1 MAELSTCPSR
11 DELQRMVLGQLG
23 DEAAERV
30 QKHPDQCAKC
40 VSALQQC
47 VASDAFLD
55 VVRASRPA
63 SCERTKTLD
72 VPVGWVRSAAS
83 TSIRSHE
90 STQPDKHIAPLPMSD
105 VKSLLSPA
113 QSADEIGRVAEFR
126 VLRVL
131 GVGGMAVVFEAEDSR
146 LKRRVALKLMLPAIA
161 SKPGATQRFLREAQ
175 SAAAL
180 KHGHVV
186 TIYQVGMHGETPFI
200 ALELLHGETL
210 EDYLL
215 FGGRMRVRDVV
226 RVGREIAAGLA
237 AAHARGLLHR
247 DIKPANIWLEGPDAP
262 VPAPSALNANRGTG
276 SATGQSHPAEF
287 TNDRRSA
294 GKVKIL
300 DFGLAK
306 VWTDES
312 GISYPGL
319 LIGTPAYMA
328 PEQFA
333 GTAVDPRADLFS
345 LGCVLYRMASGQSP
359 FGRGNVLSIVR
370 ALALDDP
377 PPVRAANREIPRALS
392 DLIGALLSKSA
403 DERPSSAQAVVERL
417 QAIEEELPPR
427 EIAARSAEKGLSTE
441 GHSLRGSKLKWGVG
455 AAVVVAILLP
465 LVYLLF
471 GNQLT
476 RVVTTAS
483 LTVAPQK
490 PSQVES
496 PAAMAKEPTKEVTKE
511 VTKDQTSGPTAVSAV
526 DPRAGTVLAALSAPG
541 VQGLVSLDL
550 SGASIG
556 DADWLRLKRLTHLRR
571 LVLEGAILNGH
582 GLEELRGLTNLDEL
596 ILSGTQTTD
605 VDLAQLRG
613 LSKLTSLTLDRTP
626 LTDVGLQQVAALS
639 GLKSLI
645 LRNTAVTDA
654 GLKNLERL
662 AGLKNLVLEGTHISD
677 AGLGSLQRLAELN
690 NLSLGNTAV
699 TDAGLKHLQG
709 LTKLENLWLSGAPVT
724 GAGLIS
730 LQALKNL
737 HVLILNWTGV
747 SDEALVQLRGLPQ
760 LEELGLRGTHVTDA
774 GLAHL
779 HGLTKL
785 RTLNLSVLPI
795 TDAGVEQLR
804 ALKNLQQLDLTRT
817 RVTDAGLGH
826 LRELTRVDSLS
837 LGETPVTEAGLTELQ
852 SLKNLHVLG
861 LRGLP
866 WVSDTTI
873 PQLLHLQDLREI
885 DLRDTHVSAKGFR
898 VLKALLPNA
907 RITWSEPNYAVA
919 SALLAAGGSVDVR
932 LEGTG
937 AERSIKTIGALPA
950 ESFQITRAR
959 LAGSRRALNELL
971 PAITNPRL
979 DGLVSLDLSG
989 AAINDADVELLK
1001 PLVTLRELTLAD
1013 TRVTDAGLVPLK
1025 SLISLRRLVLDGDA
1039 IHGPGLRH
1047 LQELPELT
1055 ELRLG
1060 CPALSDLFLV
1070 ELAGVKKL
1078 ERLSLAKS
1086 PVSDEGANSLSRLT
1100 RLKELDLGDTKVT
1113 AARLEELKTS
1123 LPRCRLITTAVAR
1136 QLARP

>member
-1 MAELSTCPSR
+1 MAELSTCPSS

-30 QKHPDQCAKC
+30 QKHLDQCPKC

-47 VASDAFLD
+47 VASDEFLEA
-55 VVRASRPA
+55 VRASRPV

-72 VPVGWVRSAAS
+72 LPVGWVRSAVS
-83 TSIRSHE
+83 TLIRSHE
-90 STQPDKHIAPLPMSD
+90 STQPDKNVAPLPMSD

-113 QSADEIGRVAEFR
+113 QTVDEIGRVAEFR

-215 FGGRMRVRDVV
+215 SGGRMRVRDVI
-226 RVGREIAAGLA
+226 RVGREIAVGLA

-262 VPAPSALNANRGTG
+262 TPKLPAPNPNQGTG
-276 SATGQSHPAEF
+276 PATGQSDPAGF

-345 LGCVLYRMASGQSP
+345 LGCVLYRMASGQPP

-377 PPVRAANREIPRALS
+377 PPVRAANREIPQALS
-392 DLIGALLSKSA
+392 DLISALLSKSA
-403 DERPSSAQAVVERL
+403 DQRPSSAQAVVDRL
-417 QAIEEELPPR
+417 QAIEQELPAR
-427 EIAARSAEKGLSTE
+427 EIAARSLEESLSTE
-441 GHSLRGSKLKWGVG
+441 DRSSRGSKLKWGIG
-455 AAVVVAILLP
+455 AAVGVAVLLP
-465 LVYLLF
+465 LLYVLF
-471 GNQLT
+471 GAQLT
-476 RVVTTAS
+476 GLATTAS
-483 LTVAPQK
+483 LTVAPPK
-490 PSQVES
+490 PPQVES
-496 PAAMAKEPTKEVTKE
+496 PPRVTKEVTKE
-511 VTKDQTSGPTAVSAV
+511 QTPRPAAVSTLNR
-526 DPRAGTVLAALSAPG
+526 RAGSVLAALSDPG
-541 VQGLVSLDL
+541 VEGLVSLDL
-550 SGASIG
+550 SGALIG
-556 DADWLRLKRLTHLRR
+556 DADWLRLKRLTHLHR
-571 LVLEGAILNGH
+571 LVLEGVVLNGH
-582 GLEELRGLTNLDEL
+582 GLEDLRGLTNLDEL

-613 LSKLTSLTLDRTP
+613 FSKLTSLTLDRTP
-626 LTDVGLQQVAALS
+626 VTDVGLQQVAALS

-662 AGLKNLVLEGTHISD
+662 AGLRSLVLEGTHISD
-677 AGLGSLQRLAELN
+677 AGLASLGRLPELN

-699 TDAGLKHLQG
+699 TDAGLKQLQG

-724 GAGLIS
+724 GAGLIP
-730 LQALKNL
+730 LRALTNL
-737 HVLILNWTGV
+737 RLLILNWTGV
-747 SDEALVQLRGLPQ
+747 SDEGLVQLRGLPQ

-774 GLAHL
+774 GLVHL
-779 HGLTKL
+779 RGLTKL
-785 RTLNLSVLPI
+785 RILNLSVLPV
-795 TDAGVEQLR
+795 TDAGLEQVR
-804 ALKNLQQLDLTRT
+804 VLKNLQQLDLTRT
-817 RVTDAGLGH
+817 RVTDAGLAH
-826 LRELTRVDSLS
+826 LRELTRLDSLS
-837 LGETPVTEAGLTELQ
+837 LGETPITEAGLTELQ
-852 SLKNLHVLG
+852 ALKNLHSLG
-861 LRGLP
+861 LRGLA

-885 DLRDTHVSAKGFR
+885 DLHDTHVSAKGFG
-898 VLKALLPNA
+898 VLKGLLPNA
-907 RITWSEPNYAVA
+907 RITWSEPNYAMA

-937 AERSIKTIGALPA
+937 AERSVKAIGDLPA
-950 ESFQITRAR
+950 ESFQITRVR
-959 LAGSRRALNELL
+959 LAGSRRTLNELL

-989 AAINDADVELLK
+989 SAINDADIELLK

-1013 TRVTDAGLVPLK
+1013 THITDAGLVPLK
-1025 SLISLRRLVLDGDA
+1025 SLLSLRRLVLDGDA

-1078 ERLSLAKS
+1078 ERLSLVKS
-1086 PVSDEGANSLSRLT
+1086 PVSDEGANSLARLT
-1100 RLKELDLGDTKVT
+1100 RLKELDLSDTKVT

-1136 QLARP
+1136 QLAEP